1 MEYPSA
7 KHPSISSSLV
17 TCFNY
22 YSKEDR
28 VKCEKK
34 RHLCFSYIEGNPV
47 IFTPLYDLCL
57 EMKEMFLKVFNLDNL
72 F

>member
-1 MEYPSA
+1 MWE
-7 KHPSISSSLV
+7 
-17 TCFNY
+17 
-22 YSKEDR
+22 
-28 VKCEKK
+28 K

-57 EMKEMFLKVFNLDNL
+57 EMKEMFLKVFNHDNL